1 MNDFLRLTL
10 IFCTMLY
17 DEKEIEEI
25 YQRNLDAAGRLLSTL
40 QVADGRMP
48 KVGGLSGWIYEQ
60 TIRYCLEKELL
71 YRGLRIPI
79 EEQVPISGRAKVD
92 LLLDGKVAIEIK
104 SLGSFGSDIEK
115 FRKYIPL
122 VLKKGWI
129 YLYLTRRE
137 RHEPY
142 RKAFEEMF
150 SRRHAFFL
158 DTEGEWARFVGTV
171 LEYIGTDL
179 QFENRT

>member
-1 MNDFLRLTL
+1 
-10 IFCTMLY
+10 MLY

-25 YQRNLDAAGRLLSTL
+25 YQRNLDAAKRLLSTL
-40 QVADGRMP
+40 QVADGRLP

-71 YRGLRIPI
+71 YRGLRVSF
-79 EEQVPISGRAKVD
+79 EEQVPISGRARVD

-115 FRKYIPL
+115 FKRYIPV
-122 VLKKGWI
+122 VLKKGWV

-137 RHEPY
+137 RHKPY
-142 RKAFEEMF
+142 REAFEGLF

-158 DTEGEWARFVGTV
+158 DTEGEWSRFVMTV
-171 LEYIGTDL
+171 LEYIAGSG
-179 QFENRT
+179 